1 MLDDA
6 EATGS
11 ECSADGD
18 LTLTYDA
25 TSQEKTGDVNAGD
38 DPEECRGG
46 EEGEES
52 MADLGLDEGACVVID
67 AC

>member
-1 MLDDA
+1 LLDDA

-18 LTLTYDA
+18 LTLTYGG
-25 TSQEKTGDVNAGD
+25 TGQEKTGYVDAGD

-52 MADLGLDEGACVVID
+52 VADLRLD
-67 AC
+67 

>member
-1 MLDDA
+1 VDDT

-18 LTLTYDA
+18 LTLTYGA
-25 TSQEKTGDVNAGD
+25 TGQEKACDIDAPD

-46 EEGEES
+46 EEGDKS
-52 MADLGLDEGACVVID
+52 AADLGLDEGASVIID
-67 AC
+67 AS